1 MEESRVNN
9 AEMRRRERAR
19 EGQRIFSAVGRPYV
33 HPFHHKEVEEDF
45 YQRAVRMVELY
56 FDLSDPAAKKPVR
69 LSDTCRMGK
78 TAFWAFIYY
87 FYIQKHVLSAERL
100 CPLFP
105 HLERPFLDENLDHF
119 LQLLLQHVP
128 QEAVGDRC
136 AIVKLMQKYTFGF
149 LLSSN
154 REIEGQPASA
164 RKAMEK
170 LRDQYRTVL
179 RYFYTCLD
187 VQL

>member
-78 TAFWAFIYY
+78 TAFWAFIY
-87 FYIQKHVLSAERL
+87 
-100 CPLFP
+100 C
-105 HLERPFLDENLDHF
+105 
-119 LQLLLQHVP
+119 
-128 QEAVGDRC
+128 
-136 AIVKLMQKYTFGF
+136 F

-187 VQL
+187 VQF